1 MSAPLMSLGL
11 GVFNTGTWQD
21 RLTAIVATMR
31 EMSQQ
36 TDPQEMV
43 RLYVRRMQE
52 LLPVDRRL
60 SLSRRG
66 LRAPQF
72 RVTRFSGWEEDINP
86 WQQSNRLPTLSGG
99 LLSTLIY
106 GDQPVIIPEIEI
118 DPEDPAAEYL
128 SGQRSLMA
136 IPLFDQGTALNM
148 VVLTRTEADAFREEE
163 LPERVWMANLFG
175 RAAQTLVLADQ
186 LDAAYHEVDR
196 ELQAVA
202 NIQRSLLPAELPQI
216 PTLRLAAHY
225 QTSRRAGGDY
235 YDFFPLSHGRW
246 GILIADVSGHG
257 TPSAVVMAITHCIAH
272 LHCDE
277 NHAPSQLLNFL
288 NRHLSSRYTNQ
299 SGHFVTAFYGIY
311 DPATRMLQ
319 YSSAGHNPPRLRHCG
334 RWDVDALDG
343 ANSFPM
349 GFMPDVDYRET
360 EVQLQP
366 GDRLVLYT
374 DGITE
379 AANPYG
385 ELFCVARLDHVVA
398 DCRDDAQA
406 ALNKLLQAVNGF
418 TGGQDASDDRT
429 LIIVD
434 VLE

>member
-1 MSAPLMSLGL
+1 MSAPSIPSGL
-11 GVFNTGTWQD
+11 GSFNTGTWQE
-21 RLTAIVATMR
+21 RLQAIVETMR
-31 EMSQQ
+31 EMSRQ

-43 RLYVRRMQE
+43 SLYVRRMQE

-72 RVTRFSGWEEDINP
+72 RVTRYSGWEEDINP
-86 WQQSNRLPTLSGG
+86 WAEGQRLPMLSGG

-148 VVLTRTEADAFREEE
+148 VVLTRAEPDAFREEE

-186 LDAAYHEVDR
+186 LNAAYREVDR
-196 ELQAVA
+196 ELEVVA
-202 NIQRSLLPAELPQI
+202 DIQRSLLPAELPQV

-225 QTSRRAGGDY
+225 ETSRRAGGDY
-235 YDFFPLSHGRW
+235 YDFFPLTHGRW

-272 LHCDE
+272 LHSDDD
-277 NHAPSQLLNFL
+277 HAPAQLLRYL

-311 DPATRMLQ
+311 DPATHQLR
-319 YSSAGHNPPRLRHCG
+319 YASAGHNPPRLRHCG
-334 RWDVDALDG
+334 RWEVEALDG
-343 ANSFPM
+343 ANAFPM
-349 GFMPDVDYRET
+349 GFMPDVEYREAT
-360 EVQLQP
+360 ITLQA

-379 AANPYG
+379 AANAHG
-385 ELFCVARLDHVVA
+385 ELFGVARLDHVVA
-398 DCRDDAQA
+398 DCRDDAPA
-406 ALNKLLQAVNGF
+406 ALRKLLQAVNGF
-418 TGGQDASDDRT
+418 TGGQVLGDDRT
-429 LIIVD
+429 LIIID
-434 VLE
+434 VVE